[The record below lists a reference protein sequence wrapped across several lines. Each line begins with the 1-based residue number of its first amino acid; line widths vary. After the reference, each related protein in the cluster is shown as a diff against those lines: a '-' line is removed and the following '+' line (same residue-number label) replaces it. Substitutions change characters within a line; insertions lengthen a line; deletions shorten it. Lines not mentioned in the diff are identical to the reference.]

1 MHELPTVKD
10 IHGIIL
16 QRAGSAGATR
26 VVSVDLDIGGLSD
39 LQDEWIRRY
48 FAHLSSGTIV
58 EGATVNIKR
67 TPGLFR
73 CSECRQSFEVGSI
86 AGVDLR
92 CPSCGSVDLTVV
104 SGRGFRVKGI
114 EIV

>member
-58 EGATVNIKR
+58 EGATVNIER
-67 TPGLFR
+67 SPGLFR
-73 CSECRQSFEVGSI
+73 CGGCRESFEVESI
-86 AGVDLR
+86 TGVDLR
-92 CPSCGSVDLTVV
+92 CPECRSADLAVV

-114 EIV
+114 EII

>member
-1 MHELPTVKD
+1 MHELPTVRD

-26 VVSVDLDIGGLSD
+26 VVSVDLDIGALSD

-58 EGATVNIKR
+58 EGATVNIER
-67 TPGLFR
+67 SPGVFR
-73 CSECRQSFEVGSI
+73 CGGCRETFEVDSI

-92 CPSCGSVDLTVV
+92 CPACGKVDLTVI

-114 EIV
+114 EII